1 MILRRHESERRL
13 GFCSSAVSAVILGV
27 ISMYISHFYCPNNT
41 LNYTNLEVKIYV
53 V

>member
-1 MILRRHESERRL
+1 MCDGIGKTLKYKYTNIIV
-13 GFCSSAVSAVILGV
+13 FN
-27 ISMYISHFYCPNNT
+27 HFYCPINA